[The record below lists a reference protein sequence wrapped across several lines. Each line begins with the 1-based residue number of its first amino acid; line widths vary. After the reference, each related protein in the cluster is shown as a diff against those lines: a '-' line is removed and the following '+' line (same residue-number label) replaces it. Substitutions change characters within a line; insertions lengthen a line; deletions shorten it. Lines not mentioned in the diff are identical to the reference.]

1 MSLKTKPSGVL
12 TDREAE
18 AGYKRNLSSRHIQMI
33 ALGGA
38 IGTGLFYGS
47 SAAIQ
52 LAGPSILLAY
62 LVGGTI
68 VFLIVRALGEMS
80 VAEPVSGAFS
90 FYAYKHWSR
99 RAGFVAGWNYWFT
112 YIAVAMAEL
121 EAVGEF
127 VNYWLPG
134 VPKWVTAAFFLVVI
148 TATNLLSVKVFGE
161 TEFWL
166 SLIKVLAVVGMIVF
180 GVVIVVLGLK
190 TPSADVTPSFSHL
203 FDQGGFFPN
212 GVTGFLLALVV
223 VAFSFGGTELVG
235 VTAGEAENPEKTIPQ
250 AINQVILRIL
260 IFYVGALAVI
270 MAVIPWFTIDGSM
283 SPFVQIFDTLG
294 IASAAHILNFVVI
307 VAAASVYNSSLY
319 ANGRMLYT
327 LSQQGN
333 APTYLQKMSS
343 SGQPWA
349 AILTSSI
356 VTVAAV
362 FVVMVWPDFA
372 FTFLMGLATFAV
384 AASWFMIT
392 MTEYKFRRGLTPGE
406 RAALKFKLPGG
417 RAATVLILAFL
428 ALLFVLMFF
437 SPSFRLAA
445 IIGPLWIVFLLVAY
459 QVRQGISS
467 RS

>member
-121 EAVGEF
+121 AAVGEF

-148 TATNLLSVKVFGE
+148 TATNLASVKVFGE

-190 TPSADVTPSFSHL
+190 TPSAGVTPSFSHL

-235 VTAGEAENPEKTIPQ
+235 VTAGEAENPEKTIPK

-362 FVVMVWPDFA
+362 FVVMVWPEFA

-392 MTEYKFRRGLTPGE
+392 MTEYKFSRGLTSGE
-406 RAALKFKLPGG
+406 RAALQFKLPGG

-459 QVRQGISS
+459 QVRQRISS
-467 RS
+467 RP

>member
-1 MSLKTKPSGVL
+1 M
-12 TDREAE
+12 
-18 AGYKRNLSSRHIQMI
+18 
-33 ALGGA
+33 
-38 IGTGLFYGS
+38 
-47 SAAIQ
+47 
-52 LAGPSILLAY
+52 
-62 LVGGTI
+62 
-68 VFLIVRALGEMS
+68 
-80 VAEPVSGAFS
+80 
-90 FYAYKHWSR
+90 
-99 RAGFVAGWNYWFT
+99 
-112 YIAVAMAEL
+112 
-121 EAVGEF
+121 
-127 VNYWLPG
+127 
-134 VPKWVTAAFFLVVI
+134 
-148 TATNLLSVKVFGE
+148 KVFGE

-362 FVVMVWPDFA
+362 FVVMVWPEFA

-392 MTEYKFRRGLTPGE
+392 MTEYKFSRGLTSGE
-406 RAALKFKLPGG
+406 RAALQFKLPGG

-459 QVRQGISS
+459 QVRQRISS
-467 RS
+467 RP